1 MKVISDKQNW
11 ETVKEKREKFL
22 KQKQFPALKNP
33 YSDRMDPI
41 MHTGYLMFIRS
52 KFLFLGLIENIEE
65 RNLYVSYAILKSFW
79 ENVTA
84 FGYYYLRIS
93 SLLEKNN
100 KEEAFSLS
108 KKMGLGGRKFL
119 TEEMVQKKGDTL
131 EDYTTPNVL
140 TMMEK
145 VDEDW
150 KRVLGIDSLFKE
162 LYETQIAEGGHTTY
176 IGLSIAGPIFNCFS
190 LLLGEILQTER
201 LELPFLAI
209 VKLFHGGMIGVFL
222 LGIFRWRSE
231 ERFFSF
237 ACSIS

>member
-176 IGLSIAGPIFNCFS
+176 IGLSIAGRWLPDKS
-190 LLLGEILQTER
+190 LLPDL
-201 LELPFLAI
+201 
-209 VKLFHGGMIGVFL
+209 K
-222 LGIFRWRSE
+222 RSWTRE
-231 ERFFSF
+231 ERSSLLNLAALSSTVFHYYWEKFYKLKD
-237 ACSIS
+237 